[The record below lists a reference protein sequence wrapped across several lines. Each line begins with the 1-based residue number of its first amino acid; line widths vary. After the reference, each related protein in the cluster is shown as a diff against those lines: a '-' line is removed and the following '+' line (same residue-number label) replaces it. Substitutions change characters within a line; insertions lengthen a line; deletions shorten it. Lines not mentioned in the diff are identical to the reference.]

1 MRSKGYDLD
10 ISKSLSFLMATMV
23 IISSIWSL
31 TVMTEDALAA
41 PDKFGTDQLYST
53 ADEDDAPAWFLNN
66 EDPEDDENFMMTL
79 YEDIELEEAEGEES
93 GVFKLDAEIGNQ
105 EHVVRIHADS
115 PGDEW
120 KNVEMTG
127 YFKLEDGEDE
137 IWPW

>member
-1 MRSKGYDLD
+1 
-10 ISKSLSFLMATMV
+10 MATMV

-41 PDKFGTDQLYST
+41 PDIFGTDQLYST

-79 YEDIELEEAEGEES
+79 FEDIQSQKRQKEKNLGFFE
-93 GVFKLDAEIGNQ
+93 LDAEIGTQ
-105 EHVVRIHADS
+105 EHVVRIYVDS